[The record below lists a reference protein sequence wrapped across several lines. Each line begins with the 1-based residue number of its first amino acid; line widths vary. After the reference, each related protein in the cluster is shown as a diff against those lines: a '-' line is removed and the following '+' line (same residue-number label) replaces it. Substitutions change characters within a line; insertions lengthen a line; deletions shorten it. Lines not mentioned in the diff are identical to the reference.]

1 MSWKNTGWMLAF
13 LTAVSTRL
21 FLKYPEMDI
30 AVSAWFFDPE
40 HGFYLEKNDLFQFI
54 RQLYLKTMYLL
65 VVVVTALLIRSYMI
79 GARRQVP
86 LNVWG
91 FVAAS
96 FLVGPILITNTL
108 LKAHWGRARPDD
120 VLEFGGAAMFTP
132 PVLISDQCSA
142 NCSFVSGEGS
152 GISAMLIVLAVVL
165 WPNLKGWW
173 RALAL
178 ATVPLSLFAI
188 ALRVVTGRHF
198 LSDTIFAILV
208 SAIVA
213 WGFYAIFNMKAHRHA
228 LTRDAFVKDL
238 KRG

>member
-1 MSWKNTGWMLAF
+1 MSWKSTGWMLAF
-13 LTAVSTRL
+13 FTAVSAWL
-21 FLKYPEMDI
+21 FLKYPEIDI

-40 HGFYLEKNDLFQFI
+40 NEFYLEKNDLFHFI
-54 RQLYLKTMYLL
+54 RQMYQETMYLVL
-65 VVVVTALLIRSYMI
+65 ITVTVLLIRSYMI

-91 FVAAS
+91 YATAS

-108 LKAHWGRARPDD
+108 LKEHWGRARPENI
-120 VLEFGGAAMFTP
+120 LEFGGTAMFSP
-132 PVLISDQCSA
+132 PLLFSDQCRT

-152 GISAMLIVLAVVL
+152 GISGMMIVLAVLL

-173 RALAL
+173 RAFAL
-178 ATVPLSLFAI
+178 ATVPLSVFAI

-213 WGFYAIFNMKAHRHA
+213 WAFYAIFNMKAYRHA